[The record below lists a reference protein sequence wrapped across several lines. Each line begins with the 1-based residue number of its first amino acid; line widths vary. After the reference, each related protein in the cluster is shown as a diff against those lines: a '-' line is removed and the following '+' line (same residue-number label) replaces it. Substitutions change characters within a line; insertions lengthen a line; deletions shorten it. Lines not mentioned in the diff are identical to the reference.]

1 MGRPKQL
8 LPLGD
13 RTVIEHCIRT
23 IIAAGIKDVVV
34 VLGPDA
40 GDITTAIYVLPV
52 KSVFN
57 KERGSEMA
65 ESVRTGLKA
74 VSPASTGILICLA
87 DHPLVMPET
96 LRALTEFHEKY
107 PESVIIP
114 SFKRR
119 RGHPTLFPLRIIR
132 EIQTQC
138 TLRDVINDHEKEI
151 VYLNADDEGVL
162 LDMDEPGDYEMI
174 LGRFRA

>member
-23 IIAAGIKDVVV
+23 IIEAGIKDVVV
-34 VLGPDA
+34 VVGPDA
-40 GDITTAIYVLPV
+40 GDITTAIHAFPV
-52 KSVFN
+52 KTVIN
-57 KERGSEMA
+57 ERRESEMA
-65 ESVRTGLKA
+65 ESVRTGLH
-74 VSPASTGILICLA
+74 VVDPASTGILVCLV
-87 DHPLVMPET
+87 DHPLVMPDT

-107 PESVIIP
+107 PESVVIP